1 MKSILAKKHPE
12 KIIIIPSSERD
23 DKKYNVMDEH
33 RLAMLRIF
41 VDEINKSNISVT
53 LTKEESAQE
62 NSNEKTKQIL
72 RSSG

>member
-1 MKSILAKKHPE
+1 
-12 KIIIIPSSERD
+12 
-23 DKKYNVMDEH
+23 MDEH

-41 VDEINKSNISVT
+41 VDEINKSNISIT